1 MNPKKNN
8 NHHEEKKDVFDAKNS
23 FQKVYDEKTLVYNQ
37 CQSHLKKHKKTSKIS
52 ENK

>member
-37 CQSHLKKHKKTSKIS
+37 CYLITKNIKK
-52 ENK
+52 

>member
-23 FQKVYDEKTLVYNQ
+23 FPYVYDEKTLVYNQ
-37 CQSHLKKHKKTSKIS
+37 C
-52 ENK
+52 